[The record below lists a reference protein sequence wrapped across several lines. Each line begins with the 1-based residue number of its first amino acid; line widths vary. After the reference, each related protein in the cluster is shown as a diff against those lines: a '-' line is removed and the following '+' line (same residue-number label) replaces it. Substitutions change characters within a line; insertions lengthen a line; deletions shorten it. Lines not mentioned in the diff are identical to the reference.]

1 MGDGHAEAGGPRD
14 PGRSARHRQQGTPRD
29 RGTRA
34 RGPDVSA
41 PLVRAPALDSPPVPL
56 REALLR
62 YGSGSPWAPA
72 RAPEALSPK
81 LRVSRTQAT
90 APQPWPGLRL
100 WSWRSPSSSAR
111 PRPRLPQVSAR
122 GPSKLSPRVPGG
134 AGDGSSRVSEC
145 GTLGRVLRAS
155 VAAVSVVCVQAE
167 VECVPRMRVCWLSVA
182 CVGHRV
188 CAGSC
193 LSTLPSGLCI

>member
-1 MGDGHAEAGGPRD
+1 MGLWSCRRGVRVGDGHAEAGGPRD

-134 AGDGSSRVSEC
+134 PGMARRECRSAG
-145 GTLGRVLRAS
+145 
-155 VAAVSVVCVQAE
+155 
-167 VECVPRMRVCWLSVA
+167 LSVA
-182 CVGHRV
+182 CSERLWPL
-188 CAGSC
+188 C
-193 LSTLPSGLCI
+193 L